1 MTASTF
7 STAST
12 PAAGRGPRV
21 IDRAILAGTR
31 PLLRKELAEWSHS
44 RRVWVTFA
52 VVATFM
58 ALAAA
63 NSWITSLIIANLP
76 PDVVPPEAP
85 VSLDAFENLIAGVS
99 TQIVVVAA
107 IFATMGLLVAER
119 ERGTLA
125 WVASK
130 PVGRG
135 AIVLSKIG
143 AGIAALGLAAV
154 VAPMIVVGIVVAV
167 LYGVPALGPVA
178 IVTIGLILAVAVYVA
193 VGIAAATVV
202 TGQAAVAAIAMAVF
216 FLPSIFAAIL
226 PVDIMPFL
234 PTSILAWSVGLAMGA
249 PVGVVTP
256 VAWAVGLT
264 IIVAFAVWRLERTEI

>member
-1 MTASTF
+1 MTASTV
-7 STAST
+7 SSAST

-21 IDRAILAGTR
+21 IDSAIVAGTR

-52 VVATFM
+52 VVAVFM

-63 NSWITSLIIANLP
+63 NSWITAWIIANLP

-85 VSLDAFENLIAGVS
+85 VSLDPFQNLIAGVS

-135 AIVLSKIG
+135 AIVLSKVG
-143 AGIAALGLAAV
+143 AGTAALGLAAV
-154 VAPMIVVGIVVAV
+154 VAPMIVLGVVVAV

-178 IVTIGLILAVAVYVA
+178 IVTIGMILGLCAAMLLTRLMETLLYDVGARDPLTLLLSSVALALVAILASLLPAR
-193 VGIAAATVV
+193 AAAK
-202 TGQAAVAAIAMAVF
+202 
-216 FLPSIFAAIL
+216 LDPLESIR
-226 PVDIMPFL
+226 V
-234 PTSILAWSVGLAMGA
+234 
-249 PVGVVTP
+249 
-256 VAWAVGLT
+256 
-264 IIVAFAVWRLERTEI
+264 E